1 MLDIIIYALGVMY
14 TPGPV
19 NAICL
24 NSGIQKQSSIFGFS
38 LGVSI
43 AMFALF
49 GTVSLIGEALM
60 NDAFMNDAFLRWT
73 AILGAIYILWL
84 AYKIFFS
91 RVGKVESEPSQSMSL
106 QDGLMLQLLNPKGIT
121 VALPIAT
128 VQFPSAGIT
137 GGYIYVWC
145 AILALLAFGAPT
157 AYYIAGRLIGKKI
170 NETNYLAVM
179 NKLMAVLLLFV
190 GLKMGVPPVIDLVF

>member
-49 GTVSLIGEALM
+49 GTVSLIGEAL
-60 NDAFMNDAFLRWT
+60 MNDAFLRWT

>member
-49 GTVSLIGEALM
+49 SAVSLIGETLM
-60 NDAFMNDAFLRWT
+60 NDAFLQWT
-73 AILGAIYILWL
+73 AILGALYILWL
-84 AYKIFFS
+84 AYKIFVS
-91 RVGKVESEPSQSMSL
+91 QVGKVELKPSQNMNL
-106 QDGLMLQLLNPKGIT
+106 RDGLMLQLLNPKGIT

-137 GGYIYVWC
+137 GGYIFVWC
-145 AILALLAFGAPT
+145 TILALLAFGAPT
-157 AYYIAGRLIGKKI
+157 VYYIAGRLIGKKI
-170 NETNYLAVM
+170 NETDYLVVM
-179 NKLMAVLLLFV
+179 NKLMAVLLMFV
-190 GLKMGVPPVIDLVF
+190 GLKMGVSPVIDLVF

>member
-60 NDAFMNDAFLRWT
+60 NDAFLRWT

-84 AYKIFFS
+84 AYNIFFS

>member
-1 MLDIIIYALGVMY
+1 MLDIILYALGVMY

-19 NAICL
+19 NTISL
-24 NSGIQKQSSIFGFS
+24 NSGIQKQNSILGFS
-38 LGVSI
+38 FGVSI

-49 GTVSLIGEALM
+49 SAISLIGETLM
-60 NDAFMNDAFLRWT
+60 NDVFLQWT

-84 AYKIFFS
+84 AYKIFVS
-91 RVGKVESEPSQSMSL
+91 QVGKVELRPSQRVNL
-106 QDGLMLQLLNPKGIT
+106 RDGLMLQLLNPKGIT

-137 GGYIYVWC
+137 DGYIFVWC

-157 AYYIAGRLIGKKI
+157 LYYIAGRLIGEKI
-170 NETNYLAVM
+170 NETRYLVVM

-190 GLKMGVPPVIDLVF
+190 GLKIGLPPVIDLVY

>member
-1 MLDIIIYALGVMY
+1 MY

-49 GTVSLIGEALM
+49 GTVSLIGEAL
-60 NDAFMNDAFLRWT
+60 MNDAFLRWT

>member
-24 NSGIQKQSSIFGFS
+24 NSGIQKQSSILGFS

-43 AMFALF
+43 AMFALISA
-49 GTVSLIGEALM
+49 VSLVGETLM
-60 NDAFMNDAFLRWT
+60 NDAFLQWT

-84 AYKIFFS
+84 AHKIFVS
-91 RVGKVESEPSQSMSL
+91 QVGKIELKPCERMNL
-106 QDGLMLQLLNPKGIT
+106 RDGLMLQLLNPKGIM

-137 GGYIYVWC
+137 GGYIFVWC

-157 AYYIAGRLIGKKI
+157 VYYIAGRLIGKKI
-170 NETNYLAVM
+170 NETCYLVEM

-190 GLKMGVPPVIDLVF
+190 GLKMGLPPVIDLVY

>member
-24 NSGIQKQSSIFGFS
+24 NAGIQKQDSIFGFS
-38 LGVSI
+38 FGVSI
-43 AMFALF
+43 AIFALLSA
-49 GTVSLIGEALM
+49 VSLIGETLM
-60 NDAFMNDAFLRWT
+60 NDAFRQWIE
-73 AILGAIYILWL
+73 ILGAIYILWL
-84 AYKIFFS
+84 AYKIFVS
-91 RVGKVESEPSQSMSL
+91 QVSKVELKASQSMNL
-106 QDGLMLQLLNPKGIT
+106 RDGLMLQALNPKGIT

-137 GGYIYVWC
+137 DGDIFIWC

-157 AYYIAGRLIGKKI
+157 IYYIAGRLIGNKI
-170 NETNYLAVM
+170 NKTGYLVVM

-190 GLKMGVPPVIDLVF
+190 SLKMGLPPVIDLLY